1 MKPEELIDAHSVAA
15 DCYRFL
21 LFLSKQNPLFV
32 PDLLAHLL
40 FLNNLFVFSALV
52 ISQSNI

>member
-1 MKPEELIDAHSVAA
+1 MKPKELIDAHSVDV